1 MRRVLHLLTSWLAII
16 GIVVGGCAVA
26 SAQGR
31 DTEPNNGCMTAQIIN
46 WDDPGSL
53 YYTVVGSLDTPP
65 YAPDVDFFR
74 FAGTPVISGTLI
86 RIDLEGQPTG
96 KGTLS
101 DSLLGVFDSDCYPIK
116 MDDDAGEGYNSMLTF
131 TLPWNGVFVVAATSY
146 GDNNFS
152 GRGSFPGSYTL
163 TVKVIEGT
171 SISGRV
177 IDAITRAP
185 LLGDQPPHTGVEL
198 LKCYDSYC
206 NQISWQNTDKYGQF
220 RFDRDWGGTPL
231 PSGIYQV
238 VAHAEQY
245 GDNRTDRLDI
255 GEGENRNL
263 GDIPLQPVPVQ
274 LSELKPC
281 VDLPPEGGL
290 CRYKVKVT
298 NRLSVP
304 VTGIIW
310 SIGDAG
316 QTGSLLGR
324 TEFQIGKRDLE
335 LAPQQSKYV
344 GFSINIPGTV
354 QYSVCFSIYVGQEPD
369 FTFNTVAETNFC
381 VAKQSNGSFQVMTE
395 QESRM
400 LRQQQQ
406 PASGKAPTML
416 MERPSKPK

>member
-1 MRRVLHLLTSWLAII
+1 M
-16 GIVVGGCAVA
+16 VGGCTVA
-26 SAQGR
+26 SAQGV

-74 FAGTPVISGTLI
+74 FTGTPVISGTLI

-101 DSLLGVFDSDCYPIK
+101 DSLLGVFDSYCNLIK

-131 TLPWNGVFVVAATSY
+131 TLPWDGVFVVAATSY
-146 GDNNFS
+146 GDNSFI
-152 GRGSFPGSYTL
+152 GQGSFPGSYNL
-163 TVKVIEGT
+163 TVRMIGGA
-171 SISGRV
+171 SIAGRV
-177 IDAITRAP
+177 VDAITGAP
-185 LLGDQPPHTGVEL
+185 LPGDQPLYTRVDL
-198 LKCYDSYC
+198 LKCYDAYC
-206 NQISWQNTDKYGQF
+206 NQISGQNTDKYGQF
-220 RFDRDWGGTPL
+220 RFVRDWGGASL
-231 PSGIYQV
+231 PSGTYQV

-245 GDNRTDRLDI
+245 GDSRTVRLEI
-255 GEGENRNL
+255 GEGENREL

-304 VTGIIW
+304 VTGILW

-344 GFSINIPGTV
+344 WFSINIPGTV
-354 QYSVCFSIYVGQEPD
+354 QSYVCFDIYVGQEPD
-369 FTFNTVAETNFC
+369 FRFNTVAWTNFC
-381 VAKQSNGSFQVMTE
+381 VTKQSNGSFQVMTE

-400 LRQQQQ
+400 LMQQQQ
-406 PASGKAPTML
+406 PAGGKAPTML
-416 MERPSKPK
+416 MEKPSEPK